1 MYGFEREMYGWNS
14 GMTEP
19 GPWWQDSPGPSL
31 LLFLHSGSILLDQF
45 SACGKRHGHQG
56 LLDLKVL
63 ESLIIA
69 FLDLKV
75 KISRRAS
82 ALLTLSQTPTLGQS
96 LQ

>member
-69 FLDLKV
+69 FFDLKV
-75 KISRRAS
+75 SKAE
-82 ALLTLSQTPTLGQS
+82 ALLESNTYPGPITTVD
-96 LQ
+96 